1 MQLSSGKA
9 LRVVFALCLLALFA
23 WMTWEA
29 FLGYGKE
36 SPSSATFPKA
46 ILIPAIGLAAIAVF
60 RELISKQSGGSP
72 SVDIA
77 SAPIEIELELEEE
90 IQLEPAV
97 ELKRTLIII
106 GWIVGFFIGI
116 WLIGWMVTVPLAIVV
131 YIKVAGREGWFIA
144 IAAGVLGWVLFDGVF
159 DARLNIPLSEKLDG
173 ILMSRLED
181 WLTTFRSP
189 DPIAAELGL
198 PNTNTVSINDALAD
212 SGAVVTR
219 GFEWLFTQIPVLVV
233 LGIAV
238 VGFLSYHANNAVKD
252 VMDRVAIQIWARV
265 KRTS

>member
-1 MQLSSGKA
+1 MQLSRGKA
-9 LRVVFALCLLALFA
+9 LRLVFALCLLALFC

-29 FLGYGKE
+29 FFGYGKE
-36 SPSSATFPKA
+36 SPSAATFPKA

-77 SAPIEIELELEEE
+77 AAPIEIELELEEE

-97 ELKRTLIII
+97 EVKRTLIII

-131 YIKVAGREGWFIA
+131 YIKVAGRESWLIA
-144 IAAGVLGWVLFDGVF
+144 IAAGVMGWVLFDGVF

-173 ILMSRLED
+173 LLMSRLED
-181 WLTTFRSP
+181 WLTSFRSP
-189 DPIAAELGL
+189 DETAAALGL
-198 PNTNTVSINDALAD
+198 PNTNKVSINDSLGD
-212 SGAVVTR
+212 SAAVVTE
-219 GFEWLFTQIPVLVV
+219 GLQWVFTQIPVLVV
-233 LGIAV
+233 VGIAV
-238 VGFLSYHANNAVKD
+238 VGFLAYNANNAVKD
-252 VMDRVAIQIWARV
+252 AMDRVAIQVWGKVR
-265 KRTS
+265 RN